1 MDLAVIR
8 FGRVI
13 IERLRHY
20 KSKRAN
26 ISTLT

>member
-13 IERLRHY
+13 IERLLRY
-20 KSKRAN
+20 CSDSVV
-26 ISTLT
+26 IPTT